1 MKVAHKCIAGYALS
15 LALLGGLAVSV
26 NVIPISVAT
35 ESDKSATPVYGYR
48 VVNRYPHDPRAFTQG
63 LLFHGGTF
71 YESTGLYGESS
82 VRQVEVETGKVIHMT
97 TAPPRVFGEGLAL
110 AGDRLVQLTWQNHV
124 AFAFDKTSFAF
135 QGQFAVNTEGWG
147 LTFDGKEFILSD
159 GSDKLYF
166 LDAQRFEVQRTIAV
180 RDHERAIDSLNELE
194 FVDGEIF
201 ANVWHSDRI
210 ARINPATGAVTGWI
224 DLAGLRGAKEQQDQE
239 AVLNGIAYD
248 PSSKRLF
255 VTGKRWATVFEIQ
268 VVAMSAK

>member
-1 MKVAHKCIAGYALS
+1 MALFGL
-15 LALLGGLAVSV
+15 LATFLLESVSV
-26 NVIPISVAT
+26 AAQ
-35 ESDKSATPVYGYR
+35 SDKSATPVYGYR
-48 VVNRYPHDPRAFTQG
+48 VVNRYPHDPNAFTQG

-97 TAPPRVFGEGLAL
+97 VAPPRVFGEGLAL
-110 AGDRLVQLTWQNHV
+110 GGERLVQLTWQNHV
-124 AFAFDKTSFAF
+124 AFVFDKSSFAL
-135 QGQFAVNTEGWG
+135 QGQFAVKTEGWG

-166 LDAQRFEVQRTIAV
+166 LDAQRFELQRTVAV
-180 RDHERAIDSLNELE
+180 RDHERAIDMLNELE

-210 ARINPATGAVTGWI
+210 ARIHPATGAVTGWI
-224 DLAGLRGAKEQQDQE
+224 DLTGLRGAKEQQDQE

-248 PSSKRLF
+248 PASKRLF
-255 VTGKRWATVFEIQ
+255 VTGKRWATLYEIQ
-268 VVAMSAK
+268 IVATPAK